1 MPENELLISDI
12 QVILV
17 LKRKKR
23 KIKALTHFLDFVE
36 ESDQPGN
43 SSQPYQAEDP
53 HKHQNSHHFVG
64 LGGVVIVVVVQI
76 LEYKDEKN
84 QTFFNE
90 QQFHSNF

>member
-1 MPENELLISDI
+1 M
-12 QVILV
+12 
-17 LKRKKR
+17 
-23 KIKALTHFLDFVE
+23 THFLDFVE

-76 LEYKDEKN
+76 LEYKDEKKKKAPLMN
-84 QTFFNE
+84 
-90 QQFHSNF
+90 SNFTATFESFLGRGFLQYPQLFNHRL